1 MPEAPSQYAGFWIR
15 TGACIIDTF
24 ILLVIMLF
32 FLLLFYQG
40 NWDLVLDTGLSEQP
54 SVLWFEI
61 FINYLLPF
69 ILTMVVWQ
77 IWSAS
82 PGKILLGIKIVDA
95 STGENLKPLQS
106 VIRYVGYIP
115 SCLVFCLGLIWVAF
129 DKKKQGWHDKIA
141 NTVVIKHNE

>member
-1 MPEAPSQYAGFWIR
+1 MPKAPSQYAGFWIR

-32 FLLLFYQG
+32 FLMLFYQG
-40 NWDLVLDTGLSEQP
+40 DWDLVLDTGLSEQP
-54 SVLWFEI
+54 SVLWFDI

-69 ILTMVVWQ
+69 ILTILVWQ

-95 STGENLKPLQS
+95 TTGENLKPLQS

-115 SCLVFCLGLIWVAF
+115 SSLVFCLGLIWVAF